1 MSASGSE
8 EWLWVSGLVLW
19 HVTMGMRK
27 RRVWP
32 RYWRVSLIAQVND
45 QAKKDSEP
53 RDSRRTTMRRIIRQ

>member
-1 MSASGSE
+1 
-8 EWLWVSGLVLW
+8 VSGLVLW